1 MDCIFCKIINREIP
15 SKVVYEDEKIIAFED
30 INPQA
35 PYHILLVPKKHLATL
50 LEISEED
57 KELIGHLFL
66 IANQIAKD
74 KGIAKRGFRVI
85 VNCNEEGGQKIF
97 HLHFHLLGGRRLS
110 DAMG

>member
-1 MDCIFCKIINREIP
+1 MTCIFCKIINKEIP
-15 SKVVYEDEKIIAFED
+15 SKIVHEDEKIIAFED

-35 PYHILLVPKKHLATL
+35 PYHILLVPKKHVATL
-50 LEISEED
+50 LEINEED

-66 IANQIAKD
+66 VANKIAKD
-74 KGIAKRGFRVI
+74 KEIAEKGFRVI

>member
-1 MDCIFCKIINREIP
+1 MSCIFCKIINKEIP

-35 PYHILLVPKKHLATL
+35 PCHILLVPKNHISTL
-50 LEISEED
+50 LEIKETD
-57 KELIGHLFL
+57 KELIGHLFFV
-66 IANQIAKD
+66 ANQIAKD
-74 KGIAKRGFRVI
+74 RGIAERGFRVV

>member
-1 MDCIFCKIINREIP
+1 MGCIFCKIINREIP
-15 SKVVYEDEKIIAFED
+15 SKVVYEDERIIAFED

-74 KGIAKRGFRVI
+74 KGIAEKGFRVI